1 MTVPVKIAVRIMKS
15 TASSVT
21 TWRWLL
27 GKRPLKMTRDSR
39 RNPNALTQVHQRLFI
54 DLSTTLQTSGRHFQ
68 T

>member
-27 GKRPLKMTRDSR
+27 VKSPLKLTRDSR
-39 RNPNALTQVHQRLFI
+39 RNPNAF
-54 DLSTTLQTSGRHFQ
+54 TLAQ
-68 T
+68 

>member
-27 GKRPLKMTRDSR
+27 VKRPLKMTRDSR
-39 RNPNALTQVHQRLFI
+39 RNPNAF
-54 DLSTTLQTSGRHFQ
+54 TLAQ
-68 T
+68 

>member
-27 GKRPLKMTRDSR
+27 EAPLKMTRDSR
-39 RNPNALTQVHQRLFI
+39 RNPNAFRSFI
-54 DLSTTLQTSGRHFQ
+54 NF
-68 T
+68 